1 MWDRAVTSEMDTA
14 EMDTPW
20 DGRGLPPAARARL
33 ERSRAD
39 RVRASL
45 LPVAGAAGLAAC
57 GLTPVGEVMGCIV
70 EHLGWS
76 GFGCP
81 YYGYGYGS
89 SGIGGPTV
97 TSGGGYR
104 WGGYA
109 PYADALYRGY
119 DTALGRML
127 EEAKTL
133 DADGV

>member
-57 GLTPVGEVMGCIV
+57 GLTPVGAAMGCIV
-70 EHLGWS
+70 GHLGWS

-81 YYGYGYGS
+81 YYGYGDGS
-89 SGIGGPTV
+89 SGGGGPAAPR
-97 TSGGGYR
+97 GGGCR
-104 WGGYA
+104 RGGAARA
-109 PYADALYRGY
+109 PRGG
-119 DTALGRML
+119 A
-127 EEAKTL
+127 
-133 DADGV
+133 